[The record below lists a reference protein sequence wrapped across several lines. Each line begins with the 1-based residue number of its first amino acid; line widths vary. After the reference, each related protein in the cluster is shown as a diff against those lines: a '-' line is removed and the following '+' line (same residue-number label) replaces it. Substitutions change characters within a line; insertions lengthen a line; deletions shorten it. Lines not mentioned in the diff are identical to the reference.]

1 MRGLGSFFLLAVAV
15 CSAAVVPGPAAPAP
29 EVAQVAQVVHSEL
42 LERAAAA
49 SSDNIELYRR
59 QKWVGCLFNF
69 PLFHVNQNNRQSFQP
84 LIDNE
89 TTQSFDLG
97 EGIHVD
103 VNAEYVQSD
112 RHIGLIITNSNM
124 LPLQG
129 SIVLSNYRDTRA
141 TTTARVTVE
150 VDHTGETTRTC
161 IRLPRLDGTWYLQR
175 SL

>member
-15 CSAAVVPGPAAPAP
+15 CSAAVVPGPAP
-29 EVAQVAQVVHSEL
+29 EVAQVAQVAQATHSEL
-42 LERAAAA
+42 LERAA
-49 SSDNIELYRR
+49 SDNIELYRR

-89 TTQSFDLG
+89 TNQSFDLG
-97 EGIHVD
+97 EGIQVS

-112 RHIGLIITNSNM
+112 RHIGLIITNSNF

-161 IRLPRLDGTWYLQR
+161 VRLPRLDGTWYLQR

>member
-1 MRGLGSFFLLAVAV
+1 MRGLGSFFLLAAAV
-15 CSAAVVPGPAAPAP
+15 CSAAVVPAPAP
-29 EVAQVAQVVHSEL
+29 EVAQVAQVAHSEL
-42 LERAAAA
+42 LERAA
-49 SSDNIELYRR
+49 SDNIELYRR

-89 TTQSFDLG
+89 TNQSFDLG
-97 EGIHVD
+97 EGIQVSI
-103 VNAEYVQSD
+103 NAEYVQND
-112 RHIGLIITNSNM
+112 RHIGLVITNSNM

-150 VDHTGETTRTC
+150 VDHSGETTRTC

>member
-15 CSAAVVPGPAAPAP
+15 CSAAVVPGPAP
-29 EVAQVAQVVHSEL
+29 EVAQVAQVAQSEL
-42 LERAAAA
+42 LERAA
-49 SSDNIELYRR
+49 SDNIELYRR

-69 PLFHVNQNNRQSFQP
+69 PLFRVNQNNRQSFQA

-89 TTQSFDLG
+89 TNQSFDLG
-97 EGIHVD
+97 EGIHVS

-112 RHIGLIITNSNM
+112 RHIGLVITNSNI
-124 LPLQG
+124 LPLEG

-141 TTTARVTVE
+141 TTTARVTIQ
-150 VDHTGETTRTC
+150 VDHNGETTRTC

>member
-1 MRGLGSFFLLAVAV
+1 MRGLGLFFLLAAAV
-15 CSAAVVPGPAAPAP
+15 CSAAVVPGPAP
-29 EVAQVAQVVHSEL
+29 EVAQVAQVTHSEL
-42 LERAAAA
+42 MQRAA
-49 SSDNIELYRR
+49 SDNIELYRR

-69 PLFHVNQNNRQSFQP
+69 PLFHVNQDNRQSFQP

-97 EGIHVD
+97 EGIHVSI
-103 VNAEYVQSD
+103 NAEYVQSD

-124 LPLQG
+124 LPLEG
-129 SIVLSNYRDTRA
+129 SIALSNYRDTRP

>member
-15 CSAAVVPGPAAPAP
+15 CSAAVVPGPAP
-29 EVAQVAQVVHSEL
+29 EVAQVAQVAQSEL
-42 LERAAAA
+42 LERAA
-49 SSDNIELYRR
+49 SDNIELYRR

-89 TTQSFDLG
+89 TNQSFDLG
-97 EGIHVD
+97 EGIQVS

-112 RHIGLIITNSNM
+112 RHIGLIITNSNI

>member
-1 MRGLGSFFLLAVAV
+1 MRGLGSFFLLAAAV
-15 CSAAVVPGPAAPAP
+15 CSAAVVPA
-29 EVAQVAQVVHSEL
+29 EMAQVAHSEL
-42 LERAAAA
+42 LRR

-69 PLFHVNQNNRQSFQP
+69 PLFRVNQNNRQSFQP

-89 TTQSFDLG
+89 TDQSFDLG
-97 EGIHVD
+97 EGIHVS
-103 VNAEYVQSD
+103 VNAEYAQHD
-112 RHIGLIITNSNM
+112 RHIGLIITNSNI

-141 TTTARVTVE
+141 TTTARVTVQ
-150 VDHTGETTRTC
+150 VNHTGETTRTC